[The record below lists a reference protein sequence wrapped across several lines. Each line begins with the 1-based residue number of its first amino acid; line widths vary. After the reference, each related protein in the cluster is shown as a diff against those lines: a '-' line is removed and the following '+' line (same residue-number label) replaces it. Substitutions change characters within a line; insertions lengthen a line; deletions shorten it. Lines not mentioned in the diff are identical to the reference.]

1 MTLYL
6 SWEQIAI
13 RIALACIASL
23 AIGYNRDEHGRP
35 AGMRTVMLVTL
46 TATLGLSH
54 LRTAPG
60 VTGFYWE
67 Q

>member
-1 MTLYL
+1 MTLYI
-6 SWEQIAI
+6 SWEQIAL

-46 TATLGLSH
+46 TARSTS
-54 LRTAPG
+54 G
-60 VTGFYWE
+60 VVEFYWE

>member
-46 TATLGLSH
+46 TATLG
-54 LRTAPG
+54 
-60 VTGFYWE
+60 
-67 Q
+67 